1 MNSKQC
7 DIGQRGGVI
16 DALHNYRRVVVTG
29 LGVISP
35 VGLTVTEMWEALT
48 SGQSGVDYISSFDP
62 APFETKFAAEVKG
75 FDPIAYVSQK
85 EADRMDRFT
94 QFAVAASLQAVE
106 AARLKI
112 DNSNAEET
120 GVIIGNSICGMLQV
134 VEQLEVLRQAGPR
147 RISPILAPMM
157 TGDAATVQ
165 VSLILGVK
173 GPNYALS
180 SACCSSS
187 DSIGHAYEAIRHG
200 EAKVMIAGGTE
211 APIMPISIAAFNAA
225 RVLSTRN
232 SEPQNA
238 SRPFDAE
245 RDGFVLGEGAAIV
258 IMEEL
263 SYALERGAHIL
274 AEVVGYSANSDAFHI
289 TQPSPNGEGASK
301 ALGIALKK
309 AGISPN
315 EIDYINAHG
324 AATVLGDKAE
334 THAIKSVFGK
344 YAYRIPISATK
355 SMTGHLLGAAGST
368 QAVITI
374 LALNHGLLPPTINLT
389 HPDPE
394 CDLDYVPNQA
404 RSVKI
409 KTAISNSFGFGGHNS
424 VLIFRQFK

>member
-16 DALHNYRRVVVTG
+16 DALHNYRRVVV
-29 LGVISP
+29 
-35 VGLTVTEMWEALT
+35 TVTEMWEALT

-134 VEQLEVLRQAGPR
+134 LKQLEVLRQAGPR

-258 IMEEL
+258 IIEEL

-324 AATVLGDKAE
+324 TATVLGDKAE

>member
-1 MNSKQC
+1 M
-7 DIGQRGGVI
+7 
-16 DALHNYRRVVVTG
+16 LHNYQRVVVTG

-48 SGQSGVDYISSFDP
+48 AGQSGVDYISSFDP
-62 APFETKFAAEVKG
+62 ASFETKFAAEVKD
-75 FDPIAYVSQK
+75 FDPIAYVSPK

-106 AARLKI
+106 AARLKTT
-112 DNSNAEET
+112 SGNAEET

-157 TGDAATVQ
+157 TGDAAAVQ

-180 SACCSSS
+180 AACCSGS
-187 DSIGHAYEAIRHG
+187 DSIGHAYEAIRRG

-238 SRPFDAE
+238 CRPFDAE

-263 SYALERGAHIL
+263 NHALKRGADIL
-274 AEVVGYSANSDAFHI
+274 AEVIGYSANSDAFHI

-301 ALGIALKK
+301 ALSIALKK

-324 AATVLGDKAE
+324 AATVLSDKAE
-334 THAIKSVFGK
+334 THAIKNVFGES
-344 YAYRIPISATK
+344 AYRIPISATK
-355 SMTGHLLGAAGST
+355 SMTGHLLGAAGSI

-374 LALNHGLLPPTINLT
+374 LALNHGVLPPTINLT
-389 HPDPE
+389 RPDPE

-409 KTAISNSFGFGGHNS
+409 KTAMSNSFGFGGHNS
-424 VLIFRQFK
+424 VLIFRQYP